1 MPNIYDRYLPTGL
14 LDMARDAYQKP
25 SKFAR
30 GLLGPAYDTVRAI
43 PEFLPGAGMYE
54 SKNFGK
60 QAADQ
65 FRRNNYLTALGL
77 LATGMATA
85 GAELV
90 PGGAFA
96 RGTAKTIRSGAR
108 QQPTMPSAMM
118 REETGTGGDLPT
130 PPPVPTESAT
140 RGILGTPDLRDLTS
154 KDAVV
159 AARSEPHL
167 MQDKSG
173 QYIGAPRGVKTRKQ
187 IEEMRKKFDAEVEK
201 GMGGANWYTRARAF
215 NREIAGPAADRQSLA
230 ASEEALWS
238 AQANPDT
245 NMGFML
251 LGHNA
256 YEAGVPL
263 SQVRTGAQARNY
275 NQARAQGVNPRL
287 GKKTGVYGQHLDP
300 TRVEATTGTNDIWHA
315 RQFGYTNSDGST
327 FSRAL
332 SPQEHRFLDYETM
345 LAVDR
350 AQKRGMGGRKDWRAS
365 EIQAAPWVSGKG
377 KAEAARRNLSEEE
390 GVAIASKTY
399 PDYGPKYT
407 AYGTS
412 EQVPGKSTGLL
423 DDVQASSYPA
433 KEKFSKKASWVDET
447 GRDPIY
453 SDLGMYVRRSDQ
465 GPGYYINSEGKPE
478 INPATVSKPLV
489 SYSKNKKGLLEIPQ
503 TDKAAMDAGEA
514 VRGLLDMQEG
524 AAWNKIITHDVK
536 GTDRASL
543 DINMGRLLNKKEL
556 AAANKVASKHGFG
569 MANTENGVAFLDFKD
584 RTFSE
589 VGKLLKGGLAN
600 EINKALPGAE
610 VLRGRLQSGYID
622 QAENLAK
629 ELEGSGRATKQMVSY
644 LEKLKKVAPEYF
656 EKILDSEGVSK
667 KAQANLD
674 RLIEYGG
681 KGQRKDYEELLKIVS
696 KGKLRGLLKRIASS
710 GYRGLPVVGGAAVT
724 SSFLARDDDTAPE

>member
-25 SKFAR
+25 STFFKKATGPLG
-30 GLLGPAYDTVRAI
+30 GLLGTI

-54 SKNFGK
+54 SQGYGR
-60 QAADQ
+60 QAEDQ

-77 LATGMATA
+77 LATGMGTA
-85 GAELV
+85 ALELV
-90 PGGAFA
+90 PGGAAAGGAA
-96 RGTAKTIRSGAR
+96 RVARRGAR
-108 QQPTMPSAMM
+108 QQQPTMPSAMM
-118 REETGTGGDLPT
+118 REETGGGYQGS
-130 PPPVPTESAT
+130 PPPVPNESAT
-140 RGILGTPDLRDLTS
+140 RGILGTPDLRELTS
-154 KDAVV
+154 KEAVV

-167 MQDKSG
+167 MQDKTG
-173 QYIGAPRGVKTRKQ
+173 QYIGAPRGVRTRKQ

-201 GMGGANWYTRARAF
+201 GMAGANWYTRARAF
-215 NREIAGPAADRQSLA
+215 NREIAGPSADRQSLA

-275 NQARAQGVNPRL
+275 NEARAQGVNPRL
-287 GKKTGVYGQHLDP
+287 GKKTGIYGQHLDP

-423 DDVQASSYPA
+423 DEVQASSYPA
-433 KEKFSKKASWVDET
+433 KEKFSEKASWVDET

-478 INPATVSKPLV
+478 INPVTVSKPLV
-489 SYSKNKKGLLEIPQ
+489 SYRKDAEGLLEIPK
-503 TDKAAMDAGEA
+503 TDTAAMDAGEA

-536 GTDRASL
+536 GPDRSSL

-556 AAANKVASKHGFG
+556 AAANEVASKHGFG
-569 MANTENGVAFLDFKD
+569 MANTENGVAFLDFED

-589 VGKLLKGGLAN
+589 VGKILKGGLAD

-644 LEKLKKVAPEYF
+644 LEELKKVAPEYF

-724 SSFLARDDDTAPE
+724 GSLMAGGDDTAPE